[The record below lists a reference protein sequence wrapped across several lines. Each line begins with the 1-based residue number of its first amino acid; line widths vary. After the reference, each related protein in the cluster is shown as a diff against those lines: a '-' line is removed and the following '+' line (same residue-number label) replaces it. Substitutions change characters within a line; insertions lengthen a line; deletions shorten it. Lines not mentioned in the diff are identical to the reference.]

1 MLIQKRGS
9 ARLKWFPKI
18 ASTRFDLGDAV
29 VFNTVGTIQPVVST
43 STTVVG
49 YIKRNVLSSDADYAT
64 TALVPVQT
72 CVAYDEV
79 EIDASTTVTSAM
91 IGTTRDFSNASTLNV
106 GSAGTIN
113 LVRILRIGST
123 TSKAVVSFLKN
134 GLTD

>member
-29 VFNTVGTIQPVVST
+29 VFNVSGQITPVVAA
-43 STTVVG
+43 STTIMG
-49 YIKRNVLSSDADYAT
+49 YIKRNVLSTDADYAT

-79 EIDASTTVTSAM
+79 EIDCSATVTSAM

-106 GSAGTIN
+106 GSVGTIN
-113 LVRILRIGST
+113 MVRILRIGST

-134 GLTD
+134 ALTD

>member
-29 VFNTVGTIQPVVST
+29 VFNTVGTIQPVVAA
-43 STTVVG
+43 STTVIG
-49 YIKRNVLSSDADYAT
+49 FIKRDVRSTDTDYAT

-72 CVAYDEV
+72 CVPYDEV
-79 EIDASTTVTSAM
+79 EIDCSATVTSAM
-91 IGTTRDFSNASTLNV
+91 IGTTRDFSNASTLNTT
-106 GSAGTIN
+106 SAGSLNI
-113 LVRILRIGST
+113 VRILRIGST
-123 TSKAVVSFLKN
+123 TSKAVVSLLKN

>member
-1 MLIQKRGS
+1 MLIQKRGE

-18 ASTRFDLGDAV
+18 ASTRFDFGDAV
-29 VFNTVGTIQPVVST
+29 VFNTSGTIQPVVST
-43 STTVVG
+43 STTVIG
-49 YIKRNVLSSDADYAT
+49 YIKRNVLSTDADYAT
-64 TALVPVQT
+64 TALVPVQI
-72 CVAYDEV
+72 CISSDEV
-79 EIDASTTVTSAM
+79 EVDASTTVTSAM

-123 TSKAVVSFLKN
+123 TSKAVVSLLKN

>member
-1 MLIQKRGS
+1 MLIQKRGE

-72 CVAYDEV
+72 CISSDEV

-91 IGTTRDFSNASTLNV
+91 IGTTRDFSNASTINV

-113 LVRILRIGST
+113 LVRILRIGSS

>member
-29 VFNTVGTIQPVVST
+29 VFNTVGTIQPVVAA
-43 STTVVG
+43 STTVIG
-49 YIKRNVLSSDADYAT
+49 YIKRDVRSTDADYAT

-72 CVAYDEV
+72 CVPYDEV
-79 EIDASTTVTSAM
+79 EIDCSTTVTSAM
-91 IGTTRDFSNASTLNV
+91 IGTTRDFSNASTLNTT
-106 GSAGTIN
+106 SAGSLNI
-113 LVRILRIGST
+113 VRILRIGST
-123 TSKAVVSFLKN
+123 TSKAVVSLLKN

>member
-29 VFNTVGTIQPVVST
+29 VFNTVGTIQPVVAA

-49 YIKRNVLSSDADYAT
+49 YIKRNVLSTDADYAT

-79 EIDASTTVTSAM
+79 EVDCSATVTSAM

-134 GLTD
+134 ALTD

>member
-29 VFNTVGTIQPVVST
+29 VFNTVGTIQPVVAA

-49 YIKRNVLSSDADYAT
+49 YIKRNVLSTDADYAT

-79 EIDASTTVTSAM
+79 EIDCSATVTSAM
-91 IGTTRDFSNASTLNV
+91 IGTTRDFSNASTLNTT
-106 GSAGTIN
+106 SAGSLNI
-113 LVRILRIGST
+113 VRILRIGSS

>member
-1 MLIQKRGS
+1 MLIQKRGE

-29 VFNTVGTIQPVVST
+29 VFNTAGTIQPVVST

-49 YIKRNVLSSDADYAT
+49 YIKRNVLSSDTDYAT
-64 TALVPVQT
+64 TALVPVQI
-72 CVAYDEV
+72 CIASDEV
-79 EIDASTTVTSAM
+79 EIDTSTTVTSAM

-123 TSKAVVSFLKN
+123 TSKAVCAFLKN

>member
-1 MLIQKRGS
+1 MLIQKRGV
-9 ARLKWFPKI
+9 ARIKWMPKI

-29 VFNTVGTIQPVVST
+29 VFNTAGTIQPVVST
-43 STTVVG
+43 STTVIG
-49 YIKRNVLSSDADYAT
+49 YIKRSVLSTDTDFAS

-72 CVAYDEV
+72 STSYDEI

-123 TSKAVVSFLKN
+123 TSKAVVSLIKN

>member
-1 MLIQKRGS
+1 MLIQKRGE

-29 VFNTVGTIQPVVST
+29 VFNTAGTIQPVVST

-49 YIKRNVLSSDADYAT
+49 YIKRNVLSTDTDYAST
-64 TALVPVQT
+64 SLVPVQICIAT
-72 CVAYDEV
+72 DEV

-113 LVRILRIGST
+113 MVRIMRIGST

-134 GLTD
+134 ALTD